1 MRTKQIL
8 TLCMSLLGVLLG
20 QQAQAFYNPST
31 GRWLS
36 RDPIDEAGFE
46 LAFTKQSALPDDAEE
61 EITLEA
67 IPGQPIQGNLYCF
80 VSNEPVS
87 GVDSLGLWQL
97 RCRRLA
103 GIGGATGQRHCW
115 IECGGHSYSLLNNN
129 GTAVKIID
137 DPRDKGKG
145 TVVEQGPGKCK
156 CIAWQFKWNTDS
168 FPYDKDQCN
177 SNYFA
182 HSILDCCGLSPAR
195 PSRAWGWDDC
205 NDDNRRVQ
213 CVCYSGIVN

>member
-1 MRTKQIL
+1 MKTKLVVIL
-8 TLCMSLLGVLLG
+8 LLVGVFLG
-20 QQAQAFYNPST
+20 REAQAFYNPNT
-31 GRWLS
+31 GRWLN

-46 LAFTKQSALPDDAEE
+46 LGFIKQSILPADDEQGIASEP
-61 EITLEA
+61 TA
-67 IPGQPIQGNLYCF
+67 AQPIQGNPYCF
-80 VSNEPVS
+80 LSNEPVS
-87 GVDSLGLWQL
+87 AFDALGLWQL
-97 RCRRLA
+97 RCRPLA
-103 GIGGATGQRHCW
+103 GVGGATGQRHCW
-115 IECGGHSYSLLNNN
+115 IECSGHSYSLLNNN

-205 NDDNRRVQ
+205 NDDTRRVQ